1 MWICGGGYNDRWL
14 VCTKNTETF
23 IPKTYS
29 SPYFAPLHYS
39 NTYCKYSGKVQCTS
53 TSMCRTLS
61 DKGMARDSVG
71 WHCVDRWRHS
81 VRSRTR
87 DTFATPN
94 AILIDSGR
102 ECPGVRFRHGVRD
115 CGMFL
120 DSHSTRS
127 PVMLQ

>member
-1 MWICGGGYNDRWL
+1 MIDGWFVRR
-14 VCTKNTETF
+14 
-23 IPKTYS
+23 IPRHLYRRHTVVLT
-29 SPYFAPLHYS
+29 SPPLHYS